1 MTATTMGVSMI
12 TKFPD
17 LCISTLRSDSRS
29 VTADVK
35 CLACIMLEVA
45 LAKATD
51 TLKQVKNLLS
61 KTSEPVLKECL
72 TICASQNESVVEDSI
87 PNAIKN
93 VGLDNDEA
101 IAYEDITISNAS
113 TCEDIFAEEPNPR
126 KSPFTASNN
135 AVEHL
140 VASAEGIIEREYD
153 NHVFL
158 EKSHDLIRK
167 LALRSM
173 FLCLFSQD
181 LQVWVPSKRETQIFP
196 TSFPCMWPS
205 GPHLGKEVWDL
216 GKDLDLDLC
225 FDPDVPRTIISFVLD
240 DILGTILPC

>member
-1 MTATTMGVSMI
+1 MPFVFLSVICILNYHSQADLIADTCQKI
-12 TKFPD
+12 EFPD
-17 LCISTLRSDSRS
+17 LCVSTLRSDSRS
-29 VTADVK
+29 VTAYVK
-35 CLACIMLEVA
+35 CLARIMLEVA

-72 TICASQNESVVEDSI
+72 TICASQYESVVEDSI

-113 TCEDIFAEEPNPR
+113 TCEDTFAEGPNPR

-140 VASAEGIIEREYD
+140 VASAEGIIIFLVISKVV
-153 NHVFL
+153 HQVFNYTL
-158 EKSHDLIRK
+158 S
-167 LALRSM
+167 
-173 FLCLFSQD
+173 
-181 LQVWVPSKRETQIFP
+181 
-196 TSFPCMWPS
+196 
-205 GPHLGKEVWDL
+205 
-216 GKDLDLDLC
+216 
-225 FDPDVPRTIISFVLD
+225 DV
-240 DILGTILPC
+240 